1 MDSDEATALLLKAS
15 NADENDQSS
24 RSGAQHVVQLL
35 GSIPLAIINAGAAIR
50 ELYTHEEYC
59 EAFTDRRKDL
69 LESWNLPIG
78 ADYKYT
84 VYATWEVSV
93 NAIRKTAKGEAGV
106 SKRDS
111 VDAANALDLLNM
123 FGFWYNEDISE
134 EVLQEVWASVP
145 NFDGDQWWTSHMIQ
159 LFRKDRR
166 PKWDPLP
173 FRKAIN
179 MLSKYSLVYREGGRV
194 SLHPLVQSCIQDLL
208 DDKTQ
213 LQWWTKSLIMLAM
226 AVRTEHAGFREA
238 NRRQMLLGPHLDTC
252 LKIRDFGDFLV
263 EEDSPGKRMRAILRL
278 LNYDVW
284 RGEVFSDRLLLAQRA
299 VEYGKKMLD
308 ENDRQLWICLGYSAK
323 LATSAGQWQTALL
336 LLEAKVITYLNA
348 HPPNSKYPIY
358 FLAALERL
366 IDACI
371 EGDKMQEALEI
382 GEKVLKIC
390 KELQD
395 ERVQILRIEEALVP
409 IYFASGRK
417 DYALD
422 VAQTT
427 YSKVE
432 ASLGEASPEALC
444 SKYSLADVYNCTGH
458 PEKTVEM
465 CHQVRISPQHHPYV

>member
-15 NADENDQSS
+15 NADQNDRSS
-24 RSGAQHVVQLL
+24 RSGAQRVVELL
-35 GSIPLAIINAGAAIR
+35 GFIPLAIIHAGAAIR

-69 LESWNLPIG
+69 LESWNLRIG

-93 NAIRKTAKGEAGV
+93 NAIRKTAKGEARV

-111 VDAANALDLLNM
+111 VDAANALDLLNV

-145 NFDGDQWWTSHMIQ
+145 NFDGDQWSTSHMIQ
-159 LFRKDRR
+159 LFRKDRT

-173 FRKAIN
+173 FRKAITI
-179 MLSKYSLVYREGGRV
+179 LSKYSLIYREGGRV

-213 LQWWTKSLIMLAM
+213 LQWWTKSLTMLAM
-226 AVRTEHAGFREA
+226 AVRTKDEGSREVY
-238 NRRQMLLGPHLDTC
+238 RRQMLLGPHLDTC
-252 LKIRDFGDFLV
+252 LKVRDFGDFLV
-263 EEDSPGKRMRAILRL
+263 EDDSAGKRMGAILRL
-278 LNYDVW
+278 LRYDW
-284 RGEVFSDRLLLAQRA
+284 RGEVVSDRLLLAQRA
-299 VEYGKKMLD
+299 IEYGKKMLD
-308 ENDRQLWICLGYSAK
+308 ENDRQLWICLDYSAG
-323 LATSAGQWQTALL
+323 LAMDVGQWQTALL
-336 LLEAKVITYLNA
+336 LLETKVITYLNA
-348 HPPNSKYPIY
+348 HPPNSKYPTY

-366 IDACI
+366 IRARI
-371 EGDKMQEALEI
+371 QGGKMQEALEI

-395 ERVQILRIEEALVP
+395 ERVQILVIEEALVP
-409 IYFASGRK
+409 IYFLSGRK

-422 VAQTT
+422 VVQTT
-427 YSKVE
+427 YSKME
-432 ASLGEASPEALC
+432 ASLGEASPQSLW
-444 SKYSLADVYNCTGH
+444 SKYRLAYLYNSTGH
-458 PEKTVEM
+458 PQKTVEM

>member
-35 GSIPLAIINAGAAIR
+35 GFIPLATIHAGAAIR

-111 VDAANALDLLNM
+111 VDAANALDLLNV

-159 LFRKDRR
+159 LFRKDRT

-179 MLSKYSLVYREGGRV
+179 ILSKYSLIYREGGRV

-226 AVRTEHAGFREA
+226 AVRTKDEGSREA
-238 NRRQMLLGPHLDTC
+238 NRPQMLLGPHLDTC
-252 LKIRDFGDFLV
+252 LKIRDFGDFLI
-263 EEDSPGKRMRAILRL
+263 EDDSAGKRMRAILLL
-278 LNYDVW
+278 LNCDW
-284 RGEVFSDRLLLAQRA
+284 RGEVLSDRLLLAQRA

-308 ENDRQLWICLGYSAK
+308 ENDRQLWICLNYSTE
-323 LATSAGQWQTALL
+323 LAIDVGQWQTALL

-358 FLAALERL
+358 FLAALELL
-366 IDACI
+366 IHACI
-371 EGDKMQEALEI
+371 LGGKMQEALEI

-395 ERVQILRIEEALVP
+395 ERVRILLIEEALVP
-409 IYFASGRK
+409 IYLASGRK

-427 YSKVE
+427 YSKIE
-432 ASLGEASPEALC
+432 ASLGEASYLC
-444 SKYSLADVYNCTGH
+444 LVSKFRLAKTYNTAGH
-458 PEKTVEM
+458 PQKTVEL